1 MIAHRNDPN
10 DLTLPSAHV
19 YLSERQLATL
29 WQTSTRT
36 LQRWRASGKGPP
48 FLRLGGAIRYR
59 RTDIEAFE
67 TAARS
72 GETPHGGEP

>member
-1 MIAHRNDPN
+1 MIAHHSQPPA
-10 DLTLPSAHV
+10 PSHPAEPV
-19 YLSERQLATL
+19 YLSERQLARR

-48 FLRLGGAIRYR
+48 FLQLGGAIRYR
-59 RTDIEAFE
+59 LADIEAFE
-67 TAARS
+67 SAARS